1 MKVKILCDSYMTEL
15 EDTINEF
22 IKDKEVINVSFSDAC
37 SNDGIFGGYSALIL
51 YKECEEE

>member
-1 MKVKILCDSYMTEL
+1 MKVKILCSNYMMEL
-15 EDTINEF
+15 EDSINEF

-51 YKECEEE
+51 YKECGDE

>member
-15 EDTINEF
+15 ENMINEF

-37 SNDGIFGGYSALIL
+37 SNDWLLGTYSALIL
-51 YKECEEE
+51 YKECGDE

>member
-51 YKECEEE
+51 YKECKEE